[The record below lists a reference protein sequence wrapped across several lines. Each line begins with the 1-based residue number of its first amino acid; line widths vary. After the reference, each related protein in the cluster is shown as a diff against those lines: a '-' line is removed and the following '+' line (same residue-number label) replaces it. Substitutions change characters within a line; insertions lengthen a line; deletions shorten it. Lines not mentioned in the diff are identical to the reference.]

1 MTERKKSL
9 ILKILDFS
17 WQRKLSSFL
26 AGTTI
31 FVLVLLTP
39 SSGRAG
45 AFSLGAASNF
55 VLLGDAN
62 TFLVGN
68 NSQITG
74 NIGIGSGGRLTL
86 SGGPFSL
93 NGSIFFADPV
103 SGTNYKTSGTNNIS
117 GVVQQNNGLVSSAL
131 AALTTLY
138 NTVFSVYS
146 NPGTTDLNPSGSVT
160 LGPGNYNYRNV
171 NIDTDTVTLTG
182 GPNDYII
189 INVQDE
195 LKINHSTFNVTGGIP
210 VDHILWNLIQASD
223 GGDATKKLTVDGA
236 NTGFAGVFLAMD
248 RGISLGNDDG
258 VGRFFGG
265 SSTST
270 DNDFRFVSG
279 VTVSAPPTSSGSI
292 SRTVPEPGS
301 IYLLVFGL
309 AGLTLWQLRKRYSL
323 IRSKN
328 PIQSLTRNRGQ
339 SGSRRL

>member
-1 MTERKKSL
+1 MTDRKKSL
-9 ILKILDFS
+9 ALKIGNFS
-17 WQRKLSSFL
+17 PQRQSLSL
-26 AGTTI
+26 AAALI
-31 FVLVLLTP
+31 FALVLLAP
-39 SSGRAG
+39 SSGLAG

-93 NGSIFFADPV
+93 NGSIFFSDPV
-103 SGTNYKTSGTNNIS
+103 VSGSNYKTSGTNTIS
-117 GVVQQNNGLVSSAL
+117 GVVQQNNALVSSAL

-138 NTVFSVYS
+138 NTAFGVYS

-160 LGPGNYNYRNV
+160 IGPGNYNYRNV
-171 NIDTDTVTLTG
+171 NIDTDTVTLNG

-189 INVQDE
+189 INVEDE

-210 VDHILWNLIQASD
+210 VDHILWNLIQGSD

-236 NTGFAGVFLAMD
+236 NTGFAGVFLAVD
-248 RGISLGNDDG
+248 RGISLGNDEG

-265 SSTST
+265 SSSST

-279 VTVSAPPTSSGSI
+279 VTVAAPPTPPGST
-292 SRTVPEPGS
+292 SRTVPEPAS
-301 IYLLVFGL
+301 IFLLGLGLSGL
-309 AGLTLWQLRKRYSL
+309 ALWQLYKRHSL
-323 IRSKN
+323 IHGADFIRRS
-328 PIQSLTRNRGQ
+328 TRYRG
-339 SGSRRL
+339 

>member
-1 MTERKKSL
+1 MIDRKKSL
-9 ILKILDFS
+9 ILKILNFW
-17 WQRKLSSFL
+17 WQPKLSYL
-26 AGTTI
+26 AETI
-31 FVLVLLTP
+31 IFALVLLAP

-45 AFSLGAASNF
+45 AFSLGTASNF

-103 SGTNYKTSGTNNIS
+103 VAGTNYKTSGTNSVS
-117 GVVQQNNGLVSSAL
+117 GVVQQNNALVSSAL

-138 NTVFSVYS
+138 NTAFSVYS
-146 NPGTTDLNPSGSVT
+146 NPATTDLNPSGSVT
-160 LGPGNYNYRNV
+160 IGPGNYNYRNV
-171 NIDTDTVTLTG
+171 NINSDTITLNG

-189 INVQDE
+189 INVKDE
-195 LKINHSTFNVTGGIP
+195 LTINHSTFDVTGGIP
-210 VDHILWNLIQASD
+210 VDHILWNLIQGSD

-236 NTGFAGVFLAMD
+236 NTGFAGVFLAVD

-265 SSTST
+265 SSSST

-279 VTVSAPPTSSGSI
+279 VTVAAPPTPPGST
-292 SRTVPEPGS
+292 SRAVPEPAS
-301 IYLLVFGL
+301 IFLLGLGLSGL
-309 AGLTLWQLRKRYSL
+309 ALWQLYKRLSL
-323 IRSKN
+323 IHGAYFIRR
-328 PIQSLTRNRGQ
+328 LTRYRP
-339 SGSRRL
+339 

>member
-1 MTERKKSL
+1 MTDRRKSL
-9 ILKILDFS
+9 VMKIVNSSLKPKS
-17 WQRKLSSFL
+17 
-26 AGTTI
+26 
-31 FVLVLLTP
+31 LVLTRTIIFALALLVP
-39 SSGRAG
+39 SSLRAG

-55 VLLGDAN
+55 VLLGDAD

-93 NGSIFFADPV
+93 SGSIFFADPV
-103 SGTNYKTSGTNNIS
+103 VAGTNYKTSGTNNIS
-117 GVVQQNNGLVSSAL
+117 GVVQQNNALVSSAL

-138 NTVFSVYS
+138 NTAFSVYS

-160 LGPGNYNYRNV
+160 IGPGNYNYRNV
-171 NIDTDTVTLTG
+171 NIDTDTITLNG
-182 GPNDYII
+182 VPNDYII
-189 INVQDE
+189 INVKDE

-210 VDHILWNLIQASD
+210 VDHILWNLIQGSD

-236 NTGFAGVFLAMD
+236 NTGFAGVFLAAD

-265 SSTST
+265 ASSST

-279 VTVSAPPTSSGSI
+279 VTVSAPPTPPGSTSGTG
-292 SRTVPEPGS
+292 TVPEPAS
-301 IYLLVFGL
+301 IYLLGFGFAGL
-309 AGLTLWQLRKRYSL
+309 ALWQLHKRCSL
-323 IRSKN
+323 H
-328 PIQSLTRNRGQ
+328 
-339 SGSRRL
+339 

>member
-1 MTERKKSL
+1 M
-9 ILKILDFS
+9 LKIVDFS
-17 WQRKLSSFL
+17 WKPKLLYL
-26 AGTTI
+26 AGTI
-31 FVLVLLTP
+31 ISALVLLAP
-39 SSGRAG
+39 SSSRAG

-62 TFLVGN
+62 TFLAGN

-93 NGSIFFADPV
+93 SGSIFFADPVV

-117 GVVQQNNGLVSSAL
+117 GVVQQNNALVSSAL

-138 NTVFSVYS
+138 NTAFSVYS

-160 LGPGNYNYRNV
+160 IGPGNYNYRDV
-171 NIDTDTVTLTG
+171 NIDTATITLNG
-182 GPNDYII
+182 GSNDYII
-189 INVQDE
+189 VNVNGE

-210 VDHILWNLIQASD
+210 VDHILWNLIQGSD

-236 NTGFAGVFLAMD
+236 NTGFAGVFLAVD

-265 SSTST
+265 SSSST

-279 VTVSAPPTSSGSI
+279 VTVSAPPPPGSTSGT
-292 SRTVPEPGS
+292 RAVPEPAS
-301 IYLLVFGL
+301 IFLLASGL
-309 AGLTLWQLRKRYSL
+309 AGLAL
-323 IRSKN
+323 
-328 PIQSLTRNRGQ
+328 
-339 SGSRRL
+339 RRLHKRCSLH